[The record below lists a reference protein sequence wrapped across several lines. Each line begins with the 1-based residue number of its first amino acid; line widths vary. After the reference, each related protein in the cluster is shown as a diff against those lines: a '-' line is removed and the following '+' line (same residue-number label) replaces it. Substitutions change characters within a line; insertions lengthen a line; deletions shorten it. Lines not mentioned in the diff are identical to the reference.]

1 MRKLVFIL
9 LILFGIFTYI
19 RAYEKTEVLLP
30 EVETSSA
37 ISVEVPVE
45 ITH

>member
-1 MRKLVFIL
+1 MKKLVFIL

-19 RAYEKTEVLLP
+19 RAYEKTESSIS
-30 EVETSSA
+30 EVEAASVISA
-37 ISVEVPVE
+37 EIPVE